1 MSFVEIGEIKDIQRD
16 KLTAKSCIFD
26 FYRHKEIQRKICSV
40 IYLGGTLGGSAFRQ
54 LRGVGMKVECQV
66 RLRGQGEQS
75 RDRATVGIA
84 VLQLCDPE
92 NMVSGEQ
99 AKEEG

>member
-1 MSFVEIGEIKDIQRD
+1 MLSNIFRRNSGWFSIQA
-16 KLTAKSCIFD
+16 T
-26 FYRHKEIQRKICSV
+26 E
-40 IYLGGTLGGSAFRQ
+40 
-54 LRGVGMKVECQV
+54 RGVGMKMECQV
-66 RLRGQGEQS
+66 WLRGQGEQS
-75 RDRATVGIA
+75 RDRVAIGIA

>member
-1 MSFVEIGEIKDIQRD
+1 
-16 KLTAKSCIFD
+16 
-26 FYRHKEIQRKICSV
+26 
-40 IYLGGTLGGSAFRQ
+40 
-54 LRGVGMKVECQV
+54 MKMECQV
-66 RLRGQGEQS
+66 WLRGQGEQS
-75 RDRATVGIA
+75 RDRAAIGIA